1 MKKIYLLLVLSLVV
15 PFVAAD
21 YAALITEAGNSVV
34 GTEIPQQAQ
43 KIAGNQRVNI
53 YLDDLVFGVVT
64 SETTVA
70 SFQQGALENP
80 TLDAKT
86 TLTKV
91 KEIATSSSPSASAMH
106 ALDDS
111 SIDLKAYGFMNKVK
125 LMAAKIILK
134 FSGSSVVPVPRNV
147 TLEDCLTDP
156 LVQLFADECVL
167 PTVPVQPTEP
177 AVPSTNENNNT
188 NTSEEAAAAE
198 TILEE
203 TPTAPEQHVV
213 ELVDTGFGVEEINI
227 LVDESVEFK
236 NIREGRYTQALI
248 LGTKQCAKIK
258 SGFLES
264 GESFTATF
272 DTVGEC
278 VFVDGVLTTKTM
290 KVVVSEE

>member
-1 MKKIYLLLVLSLVV
+1 MMKKIFLWLVLLLVV

-34 GTEIPQQAQ
+34 GMEIPQQARS
-43 KIAGNQRVNI
+43 IVANQRVNI

-70 SFQQGALENP
+70 SFQQGALESP

-91 KEIATSSSPSASAMH
+91 KEIAISSSPSASAKQ

-111 SIDLKAYGFMNKVK
+111 NIDLKAYGFMNKMK
-125 LMAAKIILK
+125 LMAAKMILK

-147 TLEDCLTDP
+147 TEADCKSNKLI
-156 LVQLFADECVL
+156 QLFADECVL
-167 PTVPVQPTEP
+167 PVIPVQPTEP
-177 AVPSTNENNNT
+177 ATPAANVEI
-188 NTSEEAAAAE
+188 SEEAAATE
-198 TILEE
+198 DQPEE
-203 TPTAPEQHVV
+203 TPATPEKQVV
-213 ELVDTGFGVEEINI
+213 ELVDDGFGVAEISI
-227 LVDESVEFK
+227 KVGESVEFK
-236 NIREGRYTQALI
+236 NVRAGRYTTAMV

-258 SGFLES
+258 SGLLES

-290 KVVVSEE
+290 KVVVGEE